1 MDNLRAAKE
10 NAAALKTESAA
21 EKKGMRFQ
29 LHEGKNSLVEQMNK
43 NLTQLEQMETAAVIK
58 GTEVSFGT
66 SRKENIANVAAYFD
80 SLGNR
85 C

>member
-1 MDNLRAAKE
+1 MEEELF
-10 NAAALKTESAA
+10 
-21 EKKGMRFQ
+21 GFQ
-29 LHEGKNSLVEQMNK
+29 IVSGLHGVLGQAICGVQVNGR
-43 NLTQLEQMETAAVIK
+43 NLTQLEQMEMVAVIK

-85 C
+85 VERSGFGTVA